1 MATFKNISHNAV
13 LRRAFEYW
21 ANVVRN
27 YDGLMREWDF
37 FDLIWRYM
45 RREEV
50 AEMIRIH
57 YTKAELSPLT
67 ECGRD
72 PLDLEVDGVNE
83 MLARIWNEKPLR
95 KMLRR
100 LLELMKNRILAHLDV
115 GEDDAAFDAR
125 FANLCSFMNLNEVE
139 ADLFMLMFVRRDT
152 IFDDFPENEKIME
165 RPLYYAMAIDRSYSE
180 VLKALSK
187 KGKLARYGCMDDE
200 YWFNYNEFDA
210 YFTGTDES
218 PLDERYYKV
227 ARAEPLPWEFFGD
240 LSEKDGALLKEMLAA
255 RAAGGRLNVLFYGAP
270 GTGKTSFACALA
282 KAVGGTA
289 YELLQGERD
298 GKNISTESRMAG
310 IQIFNERV
318 AGAHT
323 LLIVD
328 EADELLRTNAEVYG
342 GGTGNGHTEKGVM
355 NTILDGMRAPVIW
368 ISNAPAEVMDE
379 SVRRR
384 FDYSIC
390 FKALTPAQRQAIWR
404 NNVQK
409 FGMGD
414 IIGDQSAERFADLYE
429 TSAGGITMVLE
440 NVRRLNPEAGRV
452 EELVDRIMKPHCE
465 LMRRPVQDGKL
476 QPASDYS
483 LEGLNIRGDLGLD
496 KVVQAVRNFQVRQ
509 SAGDGKGG
517 PDRPRMNL
525 LLWGPPGTGKTE
537 FVKYLGAVLKTKVV
551 VKMGSDLLDMYVGGT
566 EARIRD
572 AFQEA
577 AAEKA
582 VLFLDEIDGLVQGRE
597 RASHSWEVT
606 QVNELLHQMEN
617 FDGVMVGATNF
628 FANLDQA
635 ILRRFTFKLEFGYLD
650 TEGKRLF
657 FERMFA
663 SRLSSA
669 EAARLDAIPD
679 LAPGDFRTVR
689 QAMFYLDGVADNAI
703 RLGELEKESSVKRQG
718 RVSAPVGFSAA

>member
-13 LRRAFEYW
+13 LRKAFEYW

-27 YDGLMREWDF
+27 YDGWVREWDF

-100 LLELMKNRILAHLDV
+100 LLELMKNRVLDHLEV
-115 GEDDAAFDAR
+115 GEDDAAFDTR

-200 YWFNYNEFDA
+200 YWFNYKEFDA

-328 EADELLRTNAEVYG
+328 EADELLRTAC
-342 GGTGNGHTEKGVM
+342 
-355 NTILDGMRAPVIW
+355 A
-368 ISNAPAEVMDE
+368 
-379 SVRRR
+379 
-384 FDYSIC
+384 
-390 FKALTPAQRQAIWR
+390 
-404 NNVQK
+404 
-409 FGMGD
+409 
-414 IIGDQSAERFADLYE
+414 
-429 TSAGGITMVLE
+429 
-440 NVRRLNPEAGRV
+440 
-452 EELVDRIMKPHCE
+452 
-465 LMRRPVQDGKL
+465 RPSSG
-476 QPASDYS
+476 
-483 LEGLNIRGDLGLD
+483 
-496 KVVQAVRNFQVRQ
+496 FQTH
-509 SAGDGKGG
+509 
-517 PDRPRMNL
+517 PPR
-525 LLWGPPGTGKTE
+525 
-537 FVKYLGAVLKTKVV
+537 
-551 VKMGSDLLDMYVGGT
+551 
-566 EARIRD
+566 
-572 AFQEA
+572 
-577 AAEKA
+577 
-582 VLFLDEIDGLVQGRE
+582 
-597 RASHSWEVT
+597 
-606 QVNELLHQMEN
+606 
-617 FDGVMVGATNF
+617 
-628 FANLDQA
+628 
-635 ILRRFTFKLEFGYLD
+635 
-650 TEGKRLF
+650 
-657 FERMFA
+657 
-663 SRLSSA
+663 
-669 EAARLDAIPD
+669 
-679 LAPGDFRTVR
+679 
-689 QAMFYLDGVADNAI
+689 
-703 RLGELEKESSVKRQG
+703 
-718 RVSAPVGFSAA
+718 